1 MKLRSI
7 SLVLLGGTL
16 AMAGTAHAQ
25 SRGSIQLTNAAT
37 QAKTVV
43 GKDGVKKTVMV
54 PVGRVTPGTEVT
66 YTITYR
72 NIGDKPVDDVVV
84 NDPVPAHMHY
94 VAGSAEGASTA
105 ISYSIDGGKTWA
117 DALDKLKVA
126 DADGSTRAATAADCT
141 NIRWVVND
149 QVKPGAKGDVSFR
162 ATLQ

>member
-7 SLVLLGGTL
+7 PLVLLGGTL

-37 QAKTVV
+37 QAKTIT

-72 NIGDKPVDDVVV
+72 NIGAKPVGNVVV
-84 NDPVPAHMHY
+84 HDPVPAHMNY
-94 VAGSAEGASTA
+94 VAGSAEGANTT
-105 ISYSIDGGKTWA
+105 IGYSVDGGKTWA
-117 DALDKLKVA
+117 ASLDKLTVT
-126 DADGSTRAATAADCT
+126 DADGNTHVATAADCT
-141 NIRWVVND
+141 NIRWVVNG
-149 QVKPGAKGDVSFR
+149 QVAPGGKGSVSFR
-162 ATLQ
+162 AKLQ